1 MQGEKRRVIL
11 DCDPGIDDSLAIMLA
26 LSMEQLQVEGVTIV
40 CGNSPVEMGAGN
52 AKKVLK
58 QIGRLDVPVYKGEP
72 VPLKRDYVNALDT
85 HGEDG
90 LGESFLPE
98 VEGYEQERTAVG
110 FLCEKIRSCAEEGS
124 PCSVIALGPMTNLA
138 RMIEKDREA
147 FFMID
152 EIVSMGGNF
161 RSHGNCSPVAE
172 YNYWADPD
180 AAALVYETMAELGK
194 KISMVGLDVTRKIV
208 LTPDL
213 LTYMKRLDP
222 EMGNFVQAIT
232 KFYFDFHWEW
242 EHLIGCVINDPLAVA
257 YFADRSVCRGFDAYT
272 AVETGGISIGQT
284 VVDSM
289 SFYRKPANARV
300 LTEVDV
306 LKFFK
311 IFFSKLLKMPEE
323 DLDLLETLV
332 RQENTDET
340 GTEERK

>member
-1 MQGEKRRVIL
+1 MEREKRRVII

-26 LSMEQLQVEGVTIV
+26 LSMEELQVEGITIV

-58 QIGRLDVPVYKGEP
+58 QMNRLDVPVLKGEP
-72 VPLKRDYVNALDT
+72 APLKRDYVNALDT

-90 LGESFLPE
+90 LGESFLPA
-98 VEGYEQERTAVG
+98 VEGYEQTQTAVE
-110 FLCEKIRSCAEEGS
+110 FLCEKVRSCAAEGS
-124 PCSVIALGPMTNLA
+124 PCSVISLGPMTNLA
-138 RMIEKDREA
+138 RMIETDREA
-147 FFMID
+147 FSLIN

-180 AAALVYETMAELGK
+180 AAALVYETMADLEK
-194 KISMVGLDVTRKIV
+194 QISMVGLDVTRKIV

-213 LTYMKRLDP
+213 LEYMKRLNP
-222 EMGNFVQAIT
+222 ETGAFVQAIT

-257 YFADRSVCRGFDAYT
+257 YFADRSVCSGFDAYT

-284 VVDSM
+284 VVDFM
-289 SFYRKPANARV
+289 HFYRKPANARI
-300 LTEVDV
+300 LTQVDV
-306 LKFFK
+306 LKFFQT
-311 IFFSKLLKMPEE
+311 FFSKILNLPVEK
-323 DLDLLETLV
+323 LDLLETLI
-332 RQENTDET
+332 
-340 GTEERK
+340 RKEVQAS

>member
-1 MQGEKRRVIL
+1 MKEEKRRVII

-26 LSMEQLQVEGVTIV
+26 LSMEELQVEGITIV

-58 QIGRLDVPVYKGEP
+58 QMDRLDVPVFKGEP
-72 VPLKRDYVNALDT
+72 APLKRDYVNALDT

-98 VEGYEQERTAVG
+98 VEGYEQAQSAVE
-110 FLCEKIRSCAEEGS
+110 FLCEKVRSCAAEGR

-138 RMIEKDREA
+138 RMIETDREA
-147 FFMID
+147 FGLID

-180 AAALVYETMAELGK
+180 AAALVYETMAEMGK
-194 KISMVGLDVTRKIV
+194 QISMVGLDVTRKIV

-213 LTYMKRLDP
+213 LEYMKRLDP
-222 EMGNFVQAIT
+222 ETGAFVQSIT

-257 YFADRSVCRGFDAYT
+257 YFADRSICSGFDAYT

-289 SFYRKPANARV
+289 NFYRRPANARI
-300 LTEVDV
+300 LTQVDV
-306 LKFFK
+306 LKFFQ
-311 IFFSKLLKMPEE
+311 IFFSKILKLPVEK
-323 DLDLLETLV
+323 LDLLEMLI
-332 RQENTDET
+332 
-340 GTEERK
+340 RKEVQAS